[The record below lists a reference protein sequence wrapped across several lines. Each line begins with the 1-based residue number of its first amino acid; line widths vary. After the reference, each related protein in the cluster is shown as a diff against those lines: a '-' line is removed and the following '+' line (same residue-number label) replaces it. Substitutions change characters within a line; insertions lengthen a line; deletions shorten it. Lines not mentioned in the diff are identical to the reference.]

1 VPHIND
7 ASNALVN
14 VRIDRYRYHAQRG
27 VMLVQ
32 AQTNCSLC
40 ACAGVITHGSGRI
53 TTSGQVAAL
62 VDTVSTLNDEF
73 KGVDPHYQHAE
84 TFSGKGWTGPAPNK
98 IAAAASIGARNEA
111 QIRGITAYASRQ
123 LGVCRVLKMGDTA
136 QGDVKRSLAEAKA
149 YMNAMADHHFVF
161 AVLADGHWN
170 FAHRVGAA
178 IQFVDYQTDHP
189 DLGGAPTVGAS
200 FQKALGQGALD
211 DGKDVWAVL
220 SFQVADQFP
229 NGPAT

>member
-1 VPHIND
+1 
-7 ASNALVN
+7 
-14 VRIDRYRYHAQRG
+14 
-27 VMLVQ
+27 MLVQ

-62 VDTVSTLNDEF
+62 VDTVSILNDEF

-111 QIRGITAYASRQ
+111 QIKGISAYASRQ

-149 YMNAMADHHFVF
+149 YMAAMADHKFVF

-211 DGKDVWAVL
+211 DSKDVWAVL